1 MGKQSGGTC
10 SLEIRTFSTYGKIPT
25 LSAKSTAHGPM
36 SKNRPNKT
44 SARNRCDCDS
54 NTCSTIGSCSG
65 GDFAK
70 LPRSSHTSN
79 AVSCSVKKGE
89 GVNSTCDPL
98 RDKKESVS
106 LVWAMSRRNVVNGK
120 ILTRRR
126 RRSHRH
132 LHSINPA
139 SVTNRSPPPRPRRA
153 TSGAGT
159 SGASRDRKPACSS
172 TPASRVPLTKSYG
185 KGSPRVSPVEINAG
199 KGAGVTRST
208 RSCRSPR

>member
-1 MGKQSGGTC
+1 MNTKICRKSGAVVC
-10 SLEIRTFSTYGKIPT
+10 RSFSTYGKIPT

-89 GVNSTCDPL
+89 GVNSTCDPPSPSQVPSSPAFNKPGICNKQISTAASQACHIGCWYVGGIAGQETGVQFDARITRSANKKL
-98 RDKKESVS
+98 RKRLATSKSC
-106 LVWAMSRRNVVNGK
+106 RNKRWKRGRGNAFHAIV
-120 ILTRRR
+120 
-126 RRSHRH
+126 
-132 LHSINPA
+132 
-139 SVTNRSPPPRPRRA
+139 SVTAVKIQFSSP
-153 TSGAGT
+153 
-159 SGASRDRKPACSS
+159 
-172 TPASRVPLTKSYG
+172 
-185 KGSPRVSPVEINAG
+185 KGVLRLFCCPGI
-199 KGAGVTRST
+199 
-208 RSCRSPR
+208 